1 MTRSRDRWVVMLLLA
16 LIVLMGLGL
25 RLYRLDEE
33 SVDHEEFISVSHL
46 DAPGLIPFVRDASRH
61 YPFSVPLPFVFE
73 YLWSRMF
80 GRDIYHVRLLFV
92 CVGLLCIPLLY
103 SLTRYFYQG
112 SPWASAA
119 GLVAAFFFA
128 LSPVHVFH
136 ATEARQYPFLV
147 LFGLLSLHTF
157 LKLQR
162 EPDRRWLAANL
173 LVNLCVV
180 WTHIF
185 GILILAV
192 EGLFLLT
199 LGRGGRKQALLWGA
213 VQAILCVPWAI
224 WVLSIDVPPSDNIY
238 ASYVGVPT
246 ETLLLDA
253 FADDVLF
260 IHKYYPAPASRAWQN
275 AGPETARYISD
286 LRPWF
291 GGALLGLLI
300 APVLWTL
307 YATARQLLASSRALR
322 SHTLLF
328 RPGTLNPEPEA
339 TSPPVTASPPQDH
352 MNPPEVLSGPTPR
365 EFLLLLAWLLV
376 PVLVLGIVSNT
387 IKPCYANRYTMY
399 SSLAIYVL
407 LGGMLASLPR
417 LWITVGVTALGAVLY
432 AYQLSLYLPGPIRT
446 DWNSVSALIARE
458 GSPRDFVLV
467 EDPFW
472 RPEFEFNDRRDDL
485 FVSDAYGRDTLCGL
499 ADWITSHRHLIPKPG
514 GIWILLVDTARKGGE
529 DLEQCLQARNFT
541 FKRTHFPGERPV
553 IAYHL
558 DPPLDPI
565 SEVRIEPPPD
575 ARLAGLIERLA
586 RTPAHP
592 ALNEF
597 LDRIRYIPDRQ
608 GGAHARLAFVLAKK
622 DARPLA
628 ARLLSHALEM
638 NPDLIAWLSDLQQE
652 LDQAPTPPGQ

>member
-1 MTRSRDRWVVMLLLA
+1 MTRSKERWVVLFLSA
-16 LIVLMGLGL
+16 LIVLMGLAL
-25 RLYRLDEE
+25 RLYRLDAE

-46 DAPGLIPFVRDASRH
+46 DAPGLTPFVRDASRH

-73 YLWSRMF
+73 YLWSRVF
-80 GRDIYHVRLLFV
+80 GRDIYSVRLLFV

-103 SLTRYFYQG
+103 SLTRYFYRG
-112 SPWASAA
+112 SPRASAA

-147 LFGLLSLHTF
+147 LFGLLSLYTF

-185 GILILAV
+185 GVLILAV

-199 LGRGGRKQALLWGA
+199 LGRGGRKQAVLWVA
-213 VQAILCVPWAI
+213 VQGMLCIPWAL

-260 IHKYYPAPASRAWQN
+260 IHKYYPAPASRAWQH
-275 AGPETARYISD
+275 AGPEAARRISD

-291 GGALLGLLI
+291 GGALLVLLI
-300 APVLWTL
+300 APVLWAL
-307 YATARQLLASSRALR
+307 YAIARQLLASSRPLR
-322 SHTLLF
+322 SRAPLF
-328 RPGTLNPEPEA
+328 KPGTLNPEPEA
-339 TSPPVTASPPQDH
+339 ASPPATVSSPRDQMH
-352 MNPPEVLSGPTPR
+352 PPEARSGPTPR
-365 EFLLLLAWLLV
+365 EFLLLLAWLVV

-417 LWITVGVTALGAVLY
+417 AWITSGVTVLGAVLY
-432 AYQLSLYLPGPIRT
+432 GYQLSLYLPGPIRT

-458 GSPRDFVLV
+458 GSPHDFVLV

-472 RPEFEFNDRRDDL
+472 RPEFEFNDRRGDL

-499 ADWITSHRHLIPKPG
+499 ADLISDLRPLAPNTG

-529 DLEQCLQARNFT
+529 DLEQCLQAQKFT

-553 IAYHL
+553 IAYL
-558 DPPLDPI
+558 LERAKAVESEAPIEPLDDP
-565 SEVRIEPPPD
+565 
-575 ARLAGLIERLA
+575 RLTGLLERLA

-592 ALNEF
+592 AVSGLFE
-597 LDRIRYIPDRQ
+597 RIRYIPDQQ
-608 GGAHARLAFVLAKK
+608 GGAHARLAIVLARKN
-622 DARPLA
+622 ATPLA
-628 ARLLSHALEM
+628 AALMSHALDM
-638 NPDLIAWLSDLQQE
+638 NPDLTAWLSDLQKG
-652 LDQAPTPPGQ
+652 LDQAPT

>member
-1 MTRSRDRWVVMLLLA
+1 MTRSRDRWVVLLLLA
-16 LIVLMGLGL
+16 LIVLMGLAL

-73 YLWSRMF
+73 YLWSRAF

-92 CVGLLCIPLLY
+92 CVGLLCVPLLY
-103 SLTRYFYQG
+103 SLTRYFYRG
-112 SPWASAA
+112 SPRAPAA

-147 LFGLLSLHTF
+147 LFGLLSLYTF
-157 LKLQR
+157 LKSQR
-162 EPDRRWLAANL
+162 EPDRRWWAANL

-199 LGRGGRKQALLWGA
+199 LGRGGRKQAVIWGA
-213 VQAILCVPWAI
+213 AQAILCVPWAI

-275 AGPETARYISD
+275 AGPEAARKISE

-300 APVLWTL
+300 APVLWAV
-307 YATARQLLASSRALR
+307 YACLRRARR
-322 SHTLLF
+322 
-328 RPGTLNPEPEA
+328 GTKGSVEP
-339 TSPPVTASPPQDH
+339 TT
-352 MNPPEVLSGPTPR
+352 R

-514 GIWILLVDTARKGGE
+514 GIWILLVDTDRKGGE
-529 DLEQCLQARNFT
+529 DLDQCLQARNFT

-592 ALNEF
+592 AQNEF

-608 GGAHARLAFVLAKK
+608 GGAHVRLAFVLAKK

-638 NPDLIAWLSDLQQE
+638 NPDLTAWLSDLQQE

>member
-1 MTRSRDRWVVMLLLA
+1 MLLLA
-16 LIVLMGLGL
+16 LIVLMGLAL

-73 YLWSRMF
+73 YLWSRVF

-92 CVGLLCIPLLY
+92 CVGLLCVPLLY
-103 SLTRYFYQG
+103 SLTRYFYRG
-112 SPWASAA
+112 LPRAPVA
-119 GLVAAFFFA
+119 GLVAALFFA

-147 LFGLLSLHTF
+147 LFGLLSLYTF
-157 LKLQR
+157 LNCQR
-162 EPDRRWLAANL
+162 EPDRRWWAANL

-185 GILILAV
+185 GMLILAV
-192 EGLFLLT
+192 EGLLLLT

-213 VQAILCVPWAI
+213 VQGILCVPWAI

-275 AGPETARYISD
+275 AGPEAARKISE

-300 APVLWTL
+300 APVLWAV
-307 YATARQLLASSRALR
+307 YACLRRARR
-322 SHTLLF
+322 
-328 RPGTLNPEPEA
+328 GTEGSVEP
-339 TSPPVTASPPQDH
+339 TT
-352 MNPPEVLSGPTPR
+352 R

-472 RPEFEFNDRRDDL
+472 RPEFEFNDRRGDL

-499 ADWITSHRHLIPKPG
+499 ADLIAAHRHLIPKPG

-622 DARPLA
+622 DAGALS
-628 ARLLSHALEM
+628 ARLLSHALDM
-638 NPDLIAWLSDLQQE
+638 NPDLTAWLSDLQQE